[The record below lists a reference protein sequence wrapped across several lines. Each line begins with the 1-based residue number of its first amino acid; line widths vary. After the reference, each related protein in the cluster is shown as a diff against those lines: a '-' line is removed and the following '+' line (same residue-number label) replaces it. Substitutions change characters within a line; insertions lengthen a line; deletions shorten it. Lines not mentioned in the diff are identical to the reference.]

1 MQPVRV
7 GLDAAKIV
15 GEDTQSQSKPKLTE
29 DSARRL
35 FKSNRIEFGEAEIKP
50 AALNARNL
58 RDRNKQKQ
66 VVQKIMLNELQIKGL
81 KKKSTESTSAE
92 KLAILFRGDNQNQ
105 KKVLKKG
112 VSPASKSQLSPAPVI
127 WGPHDSNKVANQV
140 MFGGNFVRDP
150 SEVVKS
156 FREDLVIRLIK
167 NSFKQLERQHK
178 PSGPGSSETPDRED
192 SRYQSS
198 HLPHTSRIR
207 ETANKFKKMNSDI
220 TIASTKDEHP
230 NKQLGF
236 LKSLKEE
243 QASLRQRVVLRMC
256 GPRTARLDQS
266 DTANNTQERSL
277 VAPLDQTRTLRFP
290 DIRSRSSNRPKFD
303 EGTTNLAQPS
313 QSNTKTTDLTAKQ
326 EIPALKSSLADPIGF
341 LSENNRFKRFKGTLE
356 VRKLEPVYPRH
367 IKASSLE
374 ELVYKEDTGAP
385 RSSHRPQFAYDQIRR
400 GRITQVPENDKSLVI
415 DDLKPPDTP
424 AEGDPSF
431 KVEQDHSKSSPGL
444 PNSTKHTDSQGGQTL
459 KSLRTQTQST
469 NNEAFTFNLFCN
481 QRDCWKTARTKTM
494 QCQGWLC

>member
-1 MQPVRV
+1 MPPFRV
-7 GLDAAKIV
+7 GVDAAKIV

-178 PSGPGSSETPDRED
+178 PSGPG
-192 SRYQSS
+192 
-198 HLPHTSRIR
+198 
-207 ETANKFKKMNSDI
+207 
-220 TIASTKDEHP
+220 
-230 NKQLGF
+230 
-236 LKSLKEE
+236 
-243 QASLRQRVVLRMC
+243 
-256 GPRTARLDQS
+256 
-266 DTANNTQERSL
+266 
-277 VAPLDQTRTLRFP
+277 
-290 DIRSRSSNRPKFD
+290 
-303 EGTTNLAQPS
+303 
-313 QSNTKTTDLTAKQ
+313 
-326 EIPALKSSLADPIGF
+326 
-341 LSENNRFKRFKGTLE
+341 
-356 VRKLEPVYPRH
+356 
-367 IKASSLE
+367 
-374 ELVYKEDTGAP
+374 
-385 RSSHRPQFAYDQIRR
+385 
-400 GRITQVPENDKSLVI
+400 
-415 DDLKPPDTP
+415 
-424 AEGDPSF
+424 
-431 KVEQDHSKSSPGL
+431 
-444 PNSTKHTDSQGGQTL
+444 
-459 KSLRTQTQST
+459 
-469 NNEAFTFNLFCN
+469 
-481 QRDCWKTARTKTM
+481 
-494 QCQGWLC
+494 